1 MFYLFKQPVQSE
13 ENLSSLKEFRILL
26 AAIGD
31 LVQIVLTELT
41 GQPTVPYVF
50 INGDFIGGSD
60 GEWSCRQR
68 ITLMHLR
75 SRKHCYLQRA

>member
-1 MFYLFKQPVQSE
+1 VKRIYQKITFILFSLPSFF
-13 ENLSSLKEFRILL
+13 LKEFRLLL
-26 AAIGD
+26 AAVGD

-60 GEWSCRQR
+60 GE
-68 ITLMHLR
+68 
-75 SRKHCYLQRA
+75 